1 MAIIK
6 KVEVIEFTYKMK
18 DMGAG
23 FNNAHNHIGYL
34 KGGEISLSKYAVVIE
49 CEDGSR
55 GEYVALWGATRP
67 ALAQTLQLVGDL
79 PGRDSDNREWFYNE
93 WKRRLCHM
101 DHMGQ
106 GPVDIALWD
115 LAGKQCGK
123 SVSAMIGRFRDKIP
137 AYASSYHGDHSGMLD
152 SIEAFTDFAE
162 QCHALGFKAFK
173 HHGWFDGD
181 AKVEAALIRALGKKA
196 GDRLVLMYD
205 GASDLQ
211 TFADALYVGKACDDA
226 GFFWYEDPYRD
237 NSVSAFA
244 HKKLR
249 SMIKTPLLITE
260 HVRSLEEKCAFI
272 MAGGTDFVRAD
283 PEYDMGIT
291 GAIKTARMAEAFGL
305 DVEIHACGPAH
316 RQVAGAVR
324 NTNYY
329 ELAEVGPKLPNI
341 MPPCYADGY
350 EDELTSIDQDGCVS
364 IPDGPG
370 LGVTYDWDW
379 LNAHAAVRHVFEKR
393 D

>member
-6 KVEVIEFTYKMK
+6 KVEVIEFMYTVK

-23 FNNAHNHIGYL
+23 FANAHNHIGYM
-34 KGGEISLSKYAVVIE
+34 KGSTLPLSKYAILIE

-55 GEYVALWGATRP
+55 GEYVALWGGTRP

-79 PGRDSDNREWFYNE
+79 PGKDSDMRENFYNT

-123 SVSAMIGRFRDKIP
+123 SISAMLGRFRDKIP
-137 AYASSYHGDHSGMLD
+137 AYASTYHGDHSGMLD
-152 SIEAFTDFAE
+152 SIEAFTDFAG
-162 QCHALGFKAFK
+162 QCREMGFKAFK

-181 AKVEAALIRALGKKA
+181 AKREAALIRALGKKV
-196 GDRLVLMYD
+196 GNDLTLMYD

-211 TFADALYVGKACDDA
+211 TFADALYVGNACDDA

-244 HKKLR
+244 HNKLR

-260 HVRSLEEKCAFI
+260 HIRSLEEKCDFI
-272 MAGGTDFVRAD
+272 LAGGTDFVRAD

-291 GAIKTARMAEAFGL
+291 GAIKTAHMAEAFGL
-305 DVEIHACGPAH
+305 DVEVHACGPAH
-316 RQVAGAVR
+316 RQILGAIR
-324 NTNYY
+324 NTNFY

-341 MPPCYADGY
+341 MPPCYADDY
-350 EDELTSIDQDGCVS
+350 KDELDSIDQDGNIQ

-370 LGVTYDWDW
+370 LGIIYDWDW
-379 LNAHAAVRHVFEKR
+379 INAHATARHVFKK